1 MLSISP
7 RNVVASLGSPARLD
21 CHLDNPEP
29 STYIRWALGDG
40 LTMINYNQCNCT
52 MLSLVSNSSV
62 DSSLYFNETTQ
73 GTAGNYTCLT
83 IGRNFDSVVGSIAI
97 AGEHFV

>member
-7 RNVVASLGSPARLD
+7 INVIASLGSPARLD
-21 CHLDNPEP
+21 CRLDNP

-40 LTMINYNQCNCT
+40 LTMINYDQCNCIVLT
-52 MLSLVSNSSV
+52 MVSNSSLV
-62 DSSLYFNETTQ
+62 RSLYFNETTQ